1 MSGTV
6 ALVLTCD
13 LSLLRSL
20 DLAVQLHILL
30 VKPLCHHKRQP
41 DVEHQE
47 SGHDEG
53 HLIDRTD
60 DRQVTKVQV
69 CQRYRRIHDRENQRD
84 AIVSGH
90 DEHI

>member
-1 MSGTV
+1 REQQHERCRPDVSQPGGVRRTV

-53 HLIDRTD
+53 HLIDRT
-60 DRQVTKVQV
+60 
-69 CQRYRRIHDRENQRD
+69 
-84 AIVSGH
+84 
-90 DEHI
+90 

>member
-60 DRQVTKVQV
+60 DRQVTKVQI
-69 CQRYRRIHDRENQRD
+69 C
-84 AIVSGH
+84 SS
-90 DEHI
+90 